1 MDWDNFIKLVQMD
14 PRIGSSH
21 MKVPGNNGNYGYVG
35 TVFLKIQK
43 PFLNSLDH

>member
-1 MDWDNFIKLVQMD
+1 MDWGNFIKLVQMD

-21 MKVPGNNGNYGYVG
+21 MKVPGNNGNYGYG
-35 TVFLKIQK
+35 GNCFLKIQK